1 MASRFGY
8 MGPTFRE
15 YPSLRAHLIGML
27 GIFAA
32 LFLALAVYL
41 YTASRSLFADALQ
54 TELSGDLEWMASTL
68 AGEPALR
75 ENPARLDS
83 LCRAVAK
90 YKGFRVTVIDGNG
103 YVRADSHVPRD
114 SVAGLQ
120 NHGDRPEVLMARDHG
135 LGHAWRYSTTL
146 GRGMLYVALRLP
158 DQGGYLRMA
167 AGPVTL
173 NRFQM
178 AAALVFALFLGLFL
192 AASLAITWWISRK
205 ISTPLLHLTET
216 GNGESTPR
224 WEARFREA
232 EVLNEAFTGYVDRIR
247 SLGREVAR
255 ERDKLAAVLNQLDEG
270 IVILSAEGA
279 VVAANPSSLRLLGA
293 TGPASAWLGRTLRDA
308 LPAGPLARWVAEAA
322 SPDRP
327 PVIHI
332 DKGPEAP
339 YDLVCHLAPLSAGE
353 GAGEYLLTL
362 LNVTE
367 FRHLDRVKSEFV
379 ANASHELKTPLSSLK
394 GYAEALI
401 EGALEDPKV
410 RLPFVKKIQ
419 GSALRLE
426 RLVQDLLS
434 LSRLES
440 NAPPRDAEPLPLR
453 AYVTAAA
460 GHHREALE
468 AGGIRMENHVAEDV
482 RVSMEARDLELILDN
497 LIGNAVRYNKPGGKI
512 KVWTDAEEG
521 GIRLS
526 VKDTGIGIAEDMLP
540 RIFERF
546 YRAGASRASK
556 DGTGLGLAIV
566 KHAAAKYG
574 MTVGAESILE
584 EGSRFMVVFPS

>member
-1 MASRFGY
+1 
-8 MGPTFRE
+8 MGQTFRE

-41 YTASRSLFADALQ
+41 YAASRSLFADALQ
-54 TELSGDLEWMASTL
+54 TELTGDLEWMASTL
-68 AGEPALR
+68 AGQPAVR
-75 ENPARLDS
+75 KNPARLDS
-83 LCRAVAK
+83 LCRAISR
-90 YKGFRVTVIDGNG
+90 YKGFRITVIDEAGD
-103 YVRADSHVPRD
+103 VLADSHVPRD

-120 NHGDRPEVLMARDHG
+120 YHGDRPELLMARDQGH
-135 LGHAWRYSTTL
+135 GHAWRYSSTL

-158 DQGGYLRMA
+158 DHSGYLRMS

-173 NRFQM
+173 NHFQM
-178 AAALVFALFLGLFL
+178 AAALVFALFLGLFM

-205 ISTPLLHLTET
+205 ISMPLLHLTGDE
-216 GNGESTPR
+216 GGGQATPR

-232 EVLNEAFTGYVDRIR
+232 EVLNDAFTGYVDRIR
-247 SLGREVAR
+247 SLGRDVAR

-270 IVILSAEGA
+270 IVILSAEGS

-293 TGPASAWLGRTLRDA
+293 SGPASTWLGRSLRDA
-308 LPAGPLARWVAEAA
+308 LPPGPLARWVANA
-322 SPDRP
+322 SLPDRP
-327 PVIHI
+327 PAIHI
-332 DKGPEAP
+332 DKGPQAP
-339 YDLVCHLAPLSAGE
+339 FDLVCHLAPLSAGD

-401 EGALEDPKV
+401 EGALDDPKV

-440 NAPPRDAEPLPLR
+440 DAPPRDPEPLPLR
-453 AYVTAAA
+453 AYVTSAA

-468 AGGIRMENHVAEDV
+468 AAGLRLENHVADDV

-512 KVWTDAEEG
+512 KVWTDAEAG
-521 GIRLS
+521 GTRLS

-546 YRAGASRASK
+546 YRAGTSRASK

-574 MTVGAESILE
+574 MTVGAESILG
-584 EGSRFMVVFPS
+584 EGSRFMVVFPGKPA

>member
-1 MASRFGY
+1 
-8 MGPTFRE
+8 MGPTLRE
-15 YPSLRAHLIGML
+15 YPSLRAHLIAML

-32 LFLALAVYL
+32 LFLALAVIL

-54 TELSGDLEWMASTL
+54 LELAGDLEWMAATL
-68 AGEPALR
+68 QEDPALADD
-75 ENPARLDS
+75 PARLDS
-83 LCRAVAK
+83 LCKAIARF
-90 YKGFRVTVIDGNG
+90 KGFRVTAIDGDG
-103 YVRADSHVPRD
+103 RVQADSHVPRD
-114 SVAGLQ
+114 SLGALE
-120 NHGDRPEVLMARDHG
+120 NHGARPEVLMARDKG
-135 LGHAWRYSTTL
+135 LGQSWRYSTTL

-158 DQGGYLRMA
+158 QQAGYLRMA
-167 AGPVTL
+167 AGPVIL

-178 AAALVFALFLGLFL
+178 AAAAVFALFLGLFL

-205 ISTPLLHLTET
+205 ISTPLLHL
-216 GNGESTPR
+216 NESGSGGDAPTPR

-247 SLGREVAR
+247 TLGRDVAR
-255 ERDKLAAVLNQLDEG
+255 ERDKLASVLNQLDEG
-270 IVILSAEGA
+270 IVILSSEGS

-293 TGPASAWLGRTLRDA
+293 EGPASAWLGRNLGDTL
-308 LPAGPLARWVAEAA
+308 PPGPLARWVAQAA

-327 PVIHI
+327 PVIHV

-339 YDLVCHLAPLSAGE
+339 YDLVCHLAPLSAADG

-401 EGALEDPKV
+401 EGALDDPKV

-440 NAPPRDAEPLPLR
+440 NAPPRETEPLPLR
-453 AYVTAAA
+453 VYVTAAA
-460 GHHREALE
+460 GHHREGLE
-468 AGGIRMENHVAEDV
+468 AAGLRLENHVADDV

-512 KVWTDAEEG
+512 KVWTDAEEA

-526 VKDTGIGIAEDMLP
+526 VKDTGIGIAEEMLP

-574 MTVGAESILE
+574 MTVGAESILG
-584 EGSRFMVVFPS
+584 EGSRFMVVFPAG